1 MLPPIWVKL
10 TIIVIVVSKERMG
23 DQLSSEIMT
32 LQEIAAY
39 LRVGQGKVY
48 RLAQE
53 GRIPAS
59 KVGRTWRFRK
69 DLVDAWLAQT
79 TLSEKHGSPVD
90 PALAAENEMA
100 VGG

>member
-1 MLPPIWVKL
+1 
-10 TIIVIVVSKERMG
+10 MG

-79 TLSEKHGSPVD
+79 TSSESPGALSTPTVS
-90 PALAAENEMA
+90 AENELTL
-100 VGG
+100 GG